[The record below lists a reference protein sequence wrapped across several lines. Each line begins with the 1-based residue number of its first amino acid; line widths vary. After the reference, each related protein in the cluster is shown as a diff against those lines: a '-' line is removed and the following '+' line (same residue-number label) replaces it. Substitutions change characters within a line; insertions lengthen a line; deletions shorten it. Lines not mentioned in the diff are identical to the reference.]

1 MDASVIK
8 NNSIRWFG
16 SEKANLQI
24 RMDFF
29 NVLNRV
35 NLTPVDYN
43 VGSNTFG
50 KSRNTLQPRIM
61 QAGARFQ
68 F

>member
-1 MDASVIK
+1 
-8 NNSIRWFG
+8 
-16 SEKANLQI
+16 
-24 RMDFF
+24 MDFF

-50 KSRNTLQPRIM
+50 RSLNTLQPRIM